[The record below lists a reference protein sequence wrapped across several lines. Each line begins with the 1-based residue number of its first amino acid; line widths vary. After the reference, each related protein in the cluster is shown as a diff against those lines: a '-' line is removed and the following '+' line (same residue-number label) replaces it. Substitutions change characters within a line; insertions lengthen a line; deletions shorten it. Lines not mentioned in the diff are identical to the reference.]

1 MGLLQQVMSMKEE
14 RKKDGSCKK
23 VASDRVLQG
32 EGTQPIHTY
41 IYRRQVK
48 VVEWVALRP
57 IFEVYAKE
65 TGYEGGGRLREPW
78 WRQAAAEKQ
87 LRATLEDILV
97 AAMERRRQEPSRRG
111 GGEGVE
117 EESDSESNG

>member
-48 VVEWVALRP
+48 VLEWVALRP
-57 IFEVYAKE
+57 IFELCTKGE
-65 TGYEGGGRLREPW
+65 RYEGGGRLREPW
-78 WRQAAAEKQ
+78 WRQLAAEKN
-87 LRATLEDILV
+87 LRDTLEDILV
-97 AAMERRRQEPSRRG
+97 AAREQQRR
-111 GGEGVE
+111 
-117 EESDSESNG
+117 

>member
-1 MGLLQQVMSMKEE
+1 MAL
-14 RKKDGSCKK
+14 
-23 VASDRVLQG
+23 
-32 EGTQPIHTY
+32 QPIFD
-41 IYRRQVK
+41 ICK
-48 VVEWVALRP
+48 M
-57 IFEVYAKE
+57 E

-78 WRQAAAEKQ
+78 WRQTAAEKQ